1 MIYLASDHGGY
12 SLKEN
17 LKFEIQNL
25 KLEFEDCGNTALD
38 EEDDFVDFASQAAQ
52 KIKEGDFGLFFC
64 RNGVGV
70 DIVAN
75 RYQNIRSV
83 LGFDEQQVRMA
94 RNDDDCNVL
103 CLPAD
108 YLDEEKANKLVEIFL
123 NTPFSEEERFKRRL
137 EKIKSIKSI
146 N

>member
-12 SLKEN
+12 QLKE
-17 LKFEIQNL
+17 EC
-25 KLEFEDCGNTALD
+25 KLQITALGGEFEDCGNSVFDT
-38 EEDDFVDFASQAAQ
+38 EDDFVDFASLAAQ
-52 KIKEGDFGLFFC
+52 RINRGDFGIFFC

-75 RYQNIRSV
+75 RYPNIRSV
-83 LGFDEQQVRMA
+83 LGFNVEQVRKA

-108 YLDEEKANKLVEIFL
+108 YLEKTQAAKIVAVFL
-123 NTPFSEEERFKRRL
+123 NTPFSREERFTRRL
-137 EKIKSIKSI
+137 GKIDKLVTK
-146 N
+146 